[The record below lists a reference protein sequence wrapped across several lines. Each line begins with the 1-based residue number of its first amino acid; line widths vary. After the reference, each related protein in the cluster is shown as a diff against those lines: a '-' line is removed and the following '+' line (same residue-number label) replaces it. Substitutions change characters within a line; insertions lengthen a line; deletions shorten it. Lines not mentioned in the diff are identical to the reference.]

1 MEITINVIEV
11 ASDLAHL
18 DLQEF
23 WNEFYPTQSYMI
35 EEDGTT
41 RYTEE
46 AQDIFND
53 KYDFYFTLLTNASI
67 ELNGEN

>member
-1 MEITINVIEV
+1 MNITINVLEV
-11 ASDLAHL
+11 ASDLANL
-18 DLQEF
+18 DLQEI
-23 WNEFYPTQSYMI
+23 WSELYPTQSYMI

-53 KYDFYFTLLTNASI
+53 YYDFYFTLLTNASL
-67 ELNGEN
+67 ELNDKD

>member
-1 MEITINVIEV
+1 MNITINALEV

-35 EEDGTT
+35 DEDNTT

-46 AQDIFND
+46 AQDFFND
-53 KYDFYFTLLTNASI
+53 KYDFYFTLLTNASL
-67 ELNGEN
+67 ELNDKD

>member
-1 MEITINVIEV
+1 MNITINALEV

-35 EEDGTT
+35 DEDDTT

-46 AQDIFND
+46 AQDFFND
-53 KYDFYFTLLTNASI
+53 KYDFYFTLLTNASL
-67 ELNGEN
+67 ELNDKD

>member
-1 MEITINVIEV
+1 MNITINALEV

-35 EEDGTT
+35 HEYNTT

-46 AQDIFND
+46 AQEFFND
-53 KYDFYFTLLTNASI
+53 MYDFYFTLLTNASL
-67 ELNGEN
+67 ELNDKD

>member
-1 MEITINVIEV
+1 MEIRINALEV

-67 ELNGEN
+67 ELNGED